1 MKIKE
6 TKLREII
13 KDSIKKALNEKY
25 YTYTE
30 TNKSPLIPILEKS
43 NAKRLIDKHTKDGCV
58 IL

>member
-13 KDSIKKALNEKY
+13 QDSIKKVLNEKY

-30 TNKSPLIPILEKS
+30 TNELIENIE
-43 NAKRLIDKHTKDGCV
+43 
-58 IL
+58 